1 MPWFKTHK
9 ESSFFSPQRSLSS
22 SPQRGGTPLSGLGR
36 AASSSPIRSSAV
48 SAAINIPGAGVS
60 SGSSDSLKAG
70 HFSIGSASPKD
81 DSRYLISD
89 TCYANWQNYM
99 YLFNNL
105 LQL

>member
-22 SPQRGGTPLSGLGR
+22 SPQRGGSPLSGLGR